1 MSIIP
6 EFGTTDAHD
15 FMGKNGF
22 IWWIGIVEDR
32 HDPLDLGRA
41 RVRIIGFHNEETDKL
56 PTKEL
61 PWALALAS
69 LSNSSSPKSPP
80 DGSWVLGFFLDGLL
94 AQQPVMLGVLP
105 GYRTQEQMRVGAVG
119 TFFKKLFT

>member
-1 MSIIP
+1 MS
-6 EFGTTDAHD
+6 EMFGDMNAHD

-22 IWWIGIVEDR
+22 IWWIGIVENR
-32 HDPLDLGRA
+32 EDPLNLGRA
-41 RVRIIGFHNEETDKL
+41 RVRILGFHNEETDKL
-56 PTKEL
+56 PTQDL
-61 PWALALAS
+61 PWAIALAP
-69 LSNSSSPKSPP
+69 LSNPSSPKSPP

-105 GYRTQEQMRVGAVG
+105 GYRPEESRSEATG